1 MKQTITWIVLLN
13 LCAAQGAHAAD
24 WAVRSTTCSVNSAQ
38 SPQAASVPKATAT
51 ITMNNDGGWCWYNS
65 VSTLSGTLLLVDSYV
80 LFRPPAHGKVLLA
93 DSGKKST
100 RIAYKPDPGFT
111 GTDTFDIH
119 IKYLDLTR
127 TYTVTVSP

>member
-1 MKQTITWIVLLN
+1 MKQTIAWIALLN
-13 LCAAQGAHAAD
+13 LCAAPGAHAD
-24 WAVRSTTCSVNSAQ
+24 WAARSATCSVNSPQ

-65 VSTLSGTLLLVDSYV
+65 VATQSKTLLLVDAYV
-80 LFRPPAHGKVLLA
+80 LSRPPVHGKVLLA

-111 GTDTFDIH
+111 GTDTFEIH
-119 IKYLDLTR
+119 IMYLDHTR
-127 TYTVTVSP
+127 TYTVTVLP